1 MDIKEA
7 FRILESASANGDD
20 PNYMWS
26 KTRKS
31 RGNFIIVDYPEDHPW
46 YYVDW
51 NNFFSNLT
59 DFFFGVNI
67 K

>member
-1 MDIKEA
+1 MDLKEA

-26 KTRKS
+26 KASNSKRD
-31 RGNFIIVDYPEDHPW
+31 IVKGDPLEAHPW
-46 YYVDW
+46 YFVDTERV
-51 NNFFSNLT
+51 FSGIT